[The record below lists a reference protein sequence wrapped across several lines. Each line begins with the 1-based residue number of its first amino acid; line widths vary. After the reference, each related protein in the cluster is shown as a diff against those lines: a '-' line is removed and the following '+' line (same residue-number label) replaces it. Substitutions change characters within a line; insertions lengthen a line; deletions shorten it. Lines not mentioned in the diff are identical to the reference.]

1 MNYRKLFIEKR
12 MMAHWKI
19 KLHEVIFEA
28 DTKAGK
34 TFDVMLIISI
44 VLSILVIMIDSVK
57 ELNLEYSIQL
67 YTLEWIFTF
76 FFTLEYFLRIISF
89 KKPLKYVFSF
99 FGIIDL
105 LSILPTYV
113 SLFLPG
119 SQYLV
124 TIRFLRVLRVFRV
137 LKLMQFVSEAT
148 ILTES
153 LRRSSRKII
162 VFIMTVFIL
171 VCIFGSVMYVV
182 EDSQNGFTS
191 IPKSIY
197 WAIVTMTTVGYGD
210 IAPQTNLGQTISS
223 FIMILGYGILAVP
236 TGIVTAEM
244 SRNIHVN
251 KNTQV
256 CINCGED
263 EHDDSA
269 KYCNK
274 CGENLHP

>member
-1 MNYRKLFIEKR
+1 MSN
-12 MMAHWKI
+12 WKI
-19 KLHEVIFEA
+19 KLHEIIFEA

-34 TFDVMLIISI
+34 TFDVVLIISI

-57 ELNLEYSIQL
+57 EINLKYNDLLN
-67 YTLEWIFTF
+67 TLEWIFTCL
-76 FFTLEYFLRIISF
+76 FTIEYFLRIISF
-89 KKPLKYVFSF
+89 KKPLKYVFSL

-113 SLFLPG
+113 SLILPG

-148 ILTES
+148 MLSES
-153 LRRSSRKII
+153 LKRSSRKII
-162 VFIMTVFIL
+162 VFIMTVLIL

-182 EDSQNGFTS
+182 EDGKNGFTS

-210 IAPQTNLGQTISS
+210 IVAQTNLGQFISS
-223 FIMILGYGILAVP
+223 IIMILGYGVLAVP

-244 SRNIHVN
+244 TRSIQLNQ
-251 KNTQV
+251 NTQV
-256 CINCGED
+256 CFNCNKAKHDDDAKYCKKCGED
-263 EHDDSA
+263 L
-269 KYCNK
+269 Y
-274 CGENLHP
+274 P